1 MRPHIL
7 RHRKSPGSSLTHK
20 MIISLSLVYLLP
32 SLTAHAQWFKDEQ
45 AIMGTR
51 ITVELWLNDAQAAQ
65 QCINKVMAEMRRI
78 DRTMSPFRK
87 DSELSRVNRDAA
99 HKAVTISQELFDLI
113 KRSIAVS
120 KLSQGAFDITFASV
134 GEKYNY
140 RRKIKPT
147 DSEITQGLKHID
159 YRHLLLDD
167 KHHSIRFAS
176 PGVKID
182 LGGIAKGYAVD
193 NSIAILQQC
202 GVQQAMVSAGGDS
215 RLLGDKR
222 GRPWMTGIRDPR
234 SEQGSILVI
243 PLSNT
248 AISTSGDYE
257 RYFIQDGVRYHHIL
271 SPKTG
276 KPVHSTRSTTVI
288 GPDATTTDA
297 LSTALFILG
306 PQRGLKLAESLADIE
321 AVIIDAKGRIHYS
334 SGLMPPAKSGSSLGA
349 CK

>member
-1 MRPHIL
+1 ML
-7 RHRKSPGSSLTHK
+7 LALGCLFFVSLA
-20 MIISLSLVYLLP
+20 V
-32 SLTAHAQWFKDEQ
+32 HAQWFKDEQ
-45 AIMGTR
+45 AIMGTS
-51 ITVELWLNDAQAAQ
+51 ITVELWHNDAQVAH
-65 QCINKVMAEMRRI
+65 QCIKKVMDEMHRI
-78 DRTMSPFRK
+78 DATMSPFRH
-87 DSELSRVNRDAA
+87 DSALSHINREAA
-99 HKAVTISQELFDLI
+99 LKPVTISQELYNLI

-120 KLSQGAFDITFASV
+120 KLSQGSFDITFASV

-147 DSEITQGLKHID
+147 DLEITKGLKHID

-167 KHHSIRFAS
+167 KHRTIRFAS
-176 PGVKID
+176 SGVKID

-202 GVQQAMVSAGGDS
+202 GIQQAMVSAGGDS
-215 RLLGDKR
+215 RLLSDKR

-257 RYFIQDGVRYHHIL
+257 RYFIQDGIRYHHIL

-276 KPVHSTRSTTVI
+276 KPVHSTRSATVI

-297 LSTALFILG
+297 LSTTLFILG
-306 PQRGLKLAESLADIE
+306 PNRGLDLAESLADIE

-334 SGLMPPAKSGSSLGA
+334 SGLMPPATESNLRDMSR
-349 CK
+349 